1 MTKVLIFNFDGTN
14 NEPEDAEQEIKGSGE
29 IEDESITNILKFHL
43 LLGGDLKEGGN
54 TALANGDRT
63 FYYNGVGTYGNI
75 FSRIL
80 NAGLSI
86 EKWDVAKIIKEA
98 MGDFDTYYEAEA
110 FDKVLVTGFSR
121 GAAIARRFA
130 SLINDKVKND
140 GIIEGIFDTV
150 ASIGLPN
157 LSNSDRPKSNVVFEN
172 GCTLPSNV
180 EKALH
185 MVSLDDKRRAFQP
198 TLMNKE
204 DRVYEVWFAGAHADV
219 GGGYYYDGLSDTSL
233 RFFLDWIDNLDLGIE
248 LLTSGDINYGQ
259 ILDKDVKY
267 MIGADDVQIDPNP
280 LGINHQ
286 QERGALFSFATL
298 TDRRCCV
305 IENDRVNE
313 EESPIIHWSVAERLK
328 IDRNYKPRSL
338 RNLPHR
344 ILKPDGET
352 PFFTGFS
359 QHK

>member
-1 MTKVLIFNFDGTN
+1 MAKVLIFNFDGTN
-14 NEPEDAEQEIKGSGE
+14 NEPEDAEQEIKGGGE

-43 LLGGDLKEGGN
+43 LLGGDLKKGVN
-54 TALANGDRT
+54 TPLANGNRT

-75 FSRIL
+75 FQRFL
-80 NAGLSI
+80 NAGLSV
-86 EKWDVAKIIKEA
+86 EKWDVAKIINTAMDNFDSFYKKEK
-98 MGDFDTYYEAEA
+98 

-130 SLINDKVKND
+130 SLIDDKVKDN

-157 LSNSDRPKSNVVFEN
+157 ISNSDRPRSNVVFEN

-204 DRVYEVWFAGAHADV
+204 ERVYEVWFAGAHADV

-233 RFFLDWIDNLDLGIE
+233 RFFLDWIESLDLGIDV
-248 LLTSGDINYGQ
+248 LTSKNINYTQ
-259 ILDKDVKY
+259 ILDKKVKY
-267 MIGADDVQIDPNP
+267 IIGADDVQIDPNP

-286 QERGALFSFATL
+286 QERGPFFSFATL

-305 IENDRVNE
+305 IKNDRINE
-313 EESPIIHWSVAERLK
+313 EEKPIIHWSVTERLK
-328 IDRNYKPRSL
+328 NDRNYKPRSL
-338 RNLPHR
+338 RKLPHK
-344 ILKPDGET
+344 ILKSDGET
-352 PFFTGFS
+352 PFFIGFS
-359 QHK
+359 AHK